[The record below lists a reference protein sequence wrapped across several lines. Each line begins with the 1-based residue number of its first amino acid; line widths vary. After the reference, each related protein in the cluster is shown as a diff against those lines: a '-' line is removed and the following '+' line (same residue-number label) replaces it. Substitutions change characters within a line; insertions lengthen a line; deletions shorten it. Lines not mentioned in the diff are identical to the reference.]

1 MAKVEIELSR
11 ENIKEWK
18 KAFDNLAED
27 TFGENYSEN
36 LTDEQLLEMY
46 EGETASDAVQVE
58 KSYI

>member
-18 KAFDNLAED
+18 KAFDSLAED

-46 EGETASDAVQVE
+46 EGETAECAVNTE